1 MEDAVNIIEVKNLS
15 YSYDGGEGKQALDKL
30 NMTIKK
36 GSITAILGG
45 NGAGK
50 STLFLNLNG
59 VLQPS
64 SGDFFYNGEKVTYN
78 TRGIKELRKKV
89 GIVFQDP
96 NDQLFSDSVRND
108 ISFGAINM
116 GVPEKEVMEL
126 VEQVAQQTGVTQL
139 LDRPTHALS
148 FGQKKR
154 VAIAGVLIMNPQV
167 IILDEPTA
175 GLDPD
180 GVTQILHLLLS
191 IKKTTG
197 ITVLVS
203 THDIDIVPLYCDFAY
218 VIKNGKTVLS
228 GTPKEIFAK
237 PEKIR
242 ECSLRVPRIA
252 HLMEILNR
260 KDGIDVDITAST
272 ISSARATIKEQLKS

>member
-1 MEDAVNIIEVKNLS
+1 MSLIEIKELS
-15 YSYDGGEGKQALDKL
+15 YKYDDNKNALDKL
-30 NMTIKK
+30 NMTIEK

-64 SGDFFYNGEKVTYN
+64 SGEIYYNGEKVTYN
-78 TRGIKELRKKV
+78 AKGIRQLRKKV

-108 ISFGAINM
+108 IAFGAINM
-116 GVPEKEVMEL
+116 GMAQDEVLKL
-126 VEQVAQQTGVTQL
+126 VDKVAKQTGVDGL

-154 VAIAGVLIMNPQV
+154 VAIAGVLIMNPEV

-180 GVTQILHLLLS
+180 GVSQILHLLLA
-191 IKKTTG
+191 IKKSSG
-197 ITVLVS
+197 ITVLIS
-203 THDIDIVPLYCDFAY
+203 THDIDIVPLYCDYAY
-218 VIKNGKTVLS
+218 VIKQGQTKLA
-228 GTPKEIFAK
+228 GTPKEIFK
-237 PEKIR
+237 DPKKVR

-252 HLMEILNR
+252 HLMEILKD
-260 KDGIDVDITAST
+260 KDGIDVDVTAAT
-272 ISSARATIKEQLKS
+272 ISSARATIKEQLHSDI